1 MSKAVIRHSERIYD
15 FLLKLYPK
23 RYRQEFDE
31 EMKYVFS
38 ESLKDVYSEHGEQGI
53 ITLWAR
59 TMIDTRQSLVA
70 QYIENQNEGGSM
82 KTKSNDILMQNKVFL
97 WIALATGLILL
108 VPLIAMQLSD
118 EVVWSLLD
126 FATAGALLFGT

>member
-1 MSKAVIRHSERIYD
+1 
-15 FLLKLYPK
+15 
-23 RYRQEFDE
+23 
-31 EMKYVFS
+31 
-38 ESLKDVYSEHGEQGI
+38 
-53 ITLWAR
+53 
-59 TMIDTRQSLVA
+59 MIDTRQSLVA

-82 KTKSNDILMQNKVFL
+82 KTKSNDILIQNKVFL

-126 FATAGALLFGT
+126 FATAGALLFGTSLLFVLAARKVDKRYRVAIGIALMAALLYVWLELAVGIFTNWGS